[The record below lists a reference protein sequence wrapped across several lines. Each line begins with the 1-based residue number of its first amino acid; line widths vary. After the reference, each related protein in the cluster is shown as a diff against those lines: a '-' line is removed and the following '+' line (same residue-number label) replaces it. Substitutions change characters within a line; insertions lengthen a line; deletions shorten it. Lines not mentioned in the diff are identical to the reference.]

1 VLAAVI
7 WESLT
12 GINMKIQVKEKILPF
27 IQEFLEAWHRTSA
40 TGVLRKE
47 AFDSND
53 NFIILLFGD
62 LLGIPNPVS
71 YYTLELLPYLAE
83 ELEGWERR
91 MQNRKSIVAEKF
103 GQFDFCC

>member
-1 VLAAVI
+1 MKAPGLKGKIFPAV
-7 WESLT
+7 
-12 GINMKIQVKEKILPF
+12 
-27 IQEFLEAWHRTSA
+27 QEFLEACYKTSA
-40 TGVLRKE
+40 TGVIRKE

-53 NFIILLFGD
+53 NFIILLFSD

-91 MQNRKSIVAEKF
+91 MQNRKSVIAEKF
-103 GQFDFCC
+103 GQYDFCC

>member
-1 VLAAVI
+1 
-7 WESLT
+7 
-12 GINMKIQVKEKILPF
+12 MKIQVKAKILPF
-27 IQEFLEAWHRTSA
+27 IQEFLESWHRTSA

-47 AFDSND
+47 AFDNND

>member
-1 VLAAVI
+1 MNTYGL
-7 WESLT
+7 
-12 GINMKIQVKEKILPF
+12 KEKILPT
-27 IQEFLEAWHRTSA
+27 IQGFLEDHFKMSA
-40 TGVLRKE
+40 TSIIRKE
-47 AFDSND
+47 AFDTND

-91 MQNRKSIVAEKF
+91 MQNRKSIFAEKL
-103 GQFDFCC
+103 GQYDFCC